1 MVTITPEMDAA
12 LDHQA
17 KWMISIISK
26 YVRKYHRF
34 ADTEE
39 LFADFVAF
47 YLENRHHYNAERGA
61 RSTFVFQLFRSF
73 AFRKTRKITIT
84 TRNVVADLPVFGLE
98 YDDDEIELLKQFD
111 QRPRKSASRLAK
123 DMGRK
128 ERHIEETLDSL
139 KAKIAKRNSKQ
150 RAVVCK

>member
-1 MVTITPEMDAA
+1 MVTITDEMDAA
-12 LDHQA
+12 LDGQA
-17 KWMISIISK
+17 KWMISIIGK

-34 ADTEE
+34 ADAEE

-47 YLENRHHYNAERGA
+47 YLENRHHFNPERGT

-73 AFRKTRKITIT
+73 TFRKARKIRIT
-84 TRNVVADLPVFGLE
+84 TRNVVADVPVVGLE
-98 YDDDEIELLKQFD
+98 YDEDEIELLEQFAV
-111 QRPRKSASRLAK
+111 QPRKSASRLAK

-139 KAKIAKRNSKQ
+139 KAKIAQRNSKQ